1 MTILQPDT
9 IYTFLHLVSCQVF
22 GCLFFSFFFL
32 WLFFVLFF
40 QLNAVQLDSNR
51 TEIELIQTLLWTCPS
66 E

>member
-9 IYTFLHLVSCQVF
+9 IYTFLHLVSVVC
-22 GCLFFSFFFL
+22 FFLFFFL